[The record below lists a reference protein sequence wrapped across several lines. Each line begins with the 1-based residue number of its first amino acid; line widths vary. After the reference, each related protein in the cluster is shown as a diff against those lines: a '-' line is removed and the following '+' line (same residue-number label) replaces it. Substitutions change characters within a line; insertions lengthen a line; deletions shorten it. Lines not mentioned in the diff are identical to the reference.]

1 MLTCGQALDLLNRI
15 NNSSLAERL
24 ESLKL
29 DCAFPMNDLRI
40 KGTIDSILEKAV
52 NLKSLSLPSDG
63 DCSYKNINFRNGGFI
78 VTSNTDISL
87 EFLRYLVNSK
97 RLVKHFTFM

>member
-78 VTSNTDISL
+78 VTSNTD
-87 EFLRYLVNSK
+87 
-97 RLVKHFTFM
+97 